1 MAVKSIVR
9 RVVSVVVLATM
20 LVLPFLPPVR
30 RLAEKMQQW
39 MFIGQLAMA
48 VSVTGLGLIIAV
60 VLMIRDKRKRDRA
73 APPSA
78 SKGETA

>member
-9 RVVSVVVLATM
+9 RVVNVVVLATM

-48 VSVTGLGLIIAV
+48 VGVTGLGLIIAV

-78 SKGETA
+78 GKSETA

>member
-30 RLAEKMQQW
+30 RLAEKMLQW
-39 MFIGQLAMA
+39 MFIGQLAIA
-48 VSVTGLGLIIAV
+48 VGVTGLGLIVAV

-73 APPSA
+73 APPPANKS
-78 SKGETA
+78 ETA

>member
-1 MAVKSIVR
+1 M
-9 RVVSVVVLATM
+9 VVLATM